1 MYSESIEIITLSKED
16 IENKDDKENKEDN
29 ENKENKEDIKEI
41 IKPINHFTR
50 NLKQFINSK
59 KRVINNDNNKNPY
72 ILDKENED
80 LKKEDKDNKIIK
92 TTADKNNIDPLNSLV
107 ELDLL
112 NSPPMSQVIT
122 SYGGY
127 NPGTRASGKISP
139 NKKYNSYLHLSVSS
153 RDQLIT
159 SLLQTTASLQIQNL
173 KDKFLDDQK
182 KNKNRRSKLNK
193 KPKNIKKSN
202 SQQNFDNFLERVKEK
217 QKTKEMHIKN
227 LRCKSLQ
234 TEVLEN
240 HRQPS
245 IEKKS
250 VILLKKNNS
259 RKPLYQ
265 KAPLNK
271 EKNMEKTFK
280 NFYEGILKYNL
291 TNTFSISNPKNIKID
306 YNKFYEEKINWK
318 KHVEEKNQNQKLKYI
333 KQYEEYLNN
342 IPFKPSLDRNS
353 INIANNL
360 YKNRSV
366 EKIDFYDGEN
376 DEYTINK
383 FKTKI
388 KPLISSIYNN
398 NNYKIAL
405 YKKSRPFK
413 RTFSEI
419 NINEIN
425 NYNNSCKFCKNKTN
439 KSKIKINYK
448 LNEKKYLKST
458 NDVVNKRKKKNNGNK
473 KDCYSK
479 NQFENMKEVKKSN
492 KCKPDIY
499 KINIRPGTAWNYNV
513 INEIT
518 HLKHSEKFIEE
529 LL

>member
-16 IENKDDKENKEDN
+16 IEDN
-29 ENKENKEDIKEI
+29 ENKEEKEEKEDRKEI
-41 IKPINHFTR
+41 IKSVNRFTR
-50 NLKQFINSK
+50 NLKQFINTK
-59 KRVINNDNNKNPY
+59 KREINIDNNKNPY
-72 ILDKENED
+72 ILDKESED
-80 LKKEDKDNKIIK
+80 VKNEDKDTKIIK
-92 TTADKNNIDPLNSLV
+92 TTADKNNTNILNSVV
-107 ELDLL
+107 EFDLL
-112 NSPPMSQVIT
+112 NSPPMSPEIT
-122 SYGGY
+122 SNGGY
-127 NPGTRASGKISP
+127 NPRTKASGKISP
-139 NKKYNSYLHLSVSS
+139 NKKYNSYLHLSISS

-173 KDKFLDDQK
+173 KNKFLDDQK

-193 KPKNIKKSN
+193 KTTNIKKRY
-202 SQQNFDNFLERVKEK
+202 SQQSFDDFLERVKEK
-217 QKTKEMHIKN
+217 QKTKEMHINN

-234 TEVLEN
+234 TTMLEN

-245 IEKKS
+245 IGKKS
-250 VILLKKNNS
+250 IMLLKKNNS

-265 KAPLNK
+265 QTPLNK
-271 EKNMEKTFK
+271 EKSMEKTFQ

-291 TNTFSISNPKNIKID
+291 TNTFSISNPKKTKID
-306 YNKFYEEKINWK
+306 YNKFYEEKMNWK
-318 KHVEEKNQNQKLKYI
+318 KYVEEKNKSQRLKGI
-333 KQYEEYLNN
+333 KKYEEYLNN
-342 IPFKPSLDRNS
+342 IPFKPSLDQNS

-360 YKNRSV
+360 YKNRSI
-366 EKIDFYDGEN
+366 EKIDFYDGGN

-413 RTFSEI
+413 RIFSEI

-458 NDVVNKRKKKNNGNK
+458 NDIVNKRQEKMNGNEK
-473 KDCYSK
+473 VCHSK
-479 NQFENMKEVKKSN
+479 NQYENMKEVKKSN

-499 KINIRPGTAWNYNV
+499 KLNIRPGTAWNYNV